1 VADLLLYSYRVLGP
15 IDQPG
20 WLSVGVDGTELPL
33 TTISDGCSLKTAV
46 LLSPVTRSIAS
57 EHKMKMAPMIA
68 AIIRRSIEGVT
79 NAAPGYP
86 PRPTR
91 AAFPSAADARDG

>member
-1 VADLLLYSYRVLGP
+1 MADLLLYSYRVLGP

-68 AIIRRSIEGVT
+68 AIIGRSIEGVT

-86 PRPTR
+86 PRPAT
-91 AAFPSAADARDG
+91 AVSAPGADARDR